1 MQVNLF
7 IWDALTG
14 FPASYNTLIEGD
26 AVVILCDIVRLRAL
40 NFLIFLYL
48 CRSDNNFYVGHM
60 PSNSLGIKSCLA
72 AS

>member
-26 AVVILCDIVRLRAL
+26 AVNIFFNIVRLRASI
-40 NFLIFLYL
+40 FLIYNTYMFYSSFLG
-48 CRSDNNFYVGHM
+48 D
-60 PSNSLGIKSCLA
+60 SLH
-72 AS
+72 